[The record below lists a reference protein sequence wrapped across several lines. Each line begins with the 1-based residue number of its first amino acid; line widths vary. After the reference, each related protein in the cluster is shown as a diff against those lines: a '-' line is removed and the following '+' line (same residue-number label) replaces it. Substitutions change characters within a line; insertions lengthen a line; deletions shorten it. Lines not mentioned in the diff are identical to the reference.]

1 MAIEQP
7 LEVQPTTDAIP
18 PDDQLAVTTESAETP
33 APAGVSDSGPVFLSD
48 EEYMVAAGPALGKLL
63 RTLKPTPPPVKVH
76 NPIEFTA
83 PNTPHPDKLSLE
95 ELNKFADKDARNLAE
110 SDLANYDTTK
120 THHANYSTF
129 NTHEEAKGAMA
140 QMAESFS
147 KEIDES
153 RRGIVTN
160 EQTRLLSEELG
171 QSQEFTTKFLARE
184 FGEGVNAETILAA
197 RTILEGS
204 ARRLKRLAAEIVDG
218 DDSSRKIIEFHTQFD
233 FHRQWQAQFM
243 GARAE
248 LGRGL
253 QALRRDVWPTGRPFS
268 EERAATRVDG
278 ETAGVGEPTTALVPG
293 AGHNS
298 AGEVSA
304 ERMSELADTL
314 SSGFNYKQKAL
325 DVLANDSAAGV
336 NAVVRAS
343 KSGMNRYGRAFVEH
357 FVGSILS
364 GIKTQV
370 VNISG
375 NALMTVKAPFE
386 IYLASKMGV
395 GLPNTAD
402 KVQAGEATA
411 FMFGLFNGFSDAL
424 HASAIAFRTGEQYG
438 GIGKFEM
445 HEGKAISSQALG
457 LKGPFGWLA
466 DVYGPVA
473 RFPMERMLGPMD
485 AFFKVINQRA
495 RLAQLAQRNWTVEV
509 QRLEIDPQSVQSMG
523 IMNGFM
529 RNPDGKTLK
538 SIEDFGLYQT
548 FQNPLGP
555 GGQGFQKWVN
565 QWPILK
571 MMVPF
576 VRTPTNLNKVAFLDG
591 SPLGL
596 LSGQKL
602 REMFPKPRPGMG
614 DGPGAYEQGAIEKA
628 MIARSRMAF
637 GTLVAASVAMY
648 AYEGKITG
656 SGPKDSR
663 LRATRQGSGERK
675 RSFVKHDA
683 DGKIIGYQSYD
694 RLDPVSQIM
703 SAAADLA
710 TVYKMYEHE
719 DIDAST
725 QEKLEQAMTALSL
738 AISEN
743 TINKTFMMGVH
754 EFMRAMN
761 DPDRFMARYQ
771 QNVLNSMAPV
781 AGLRRDA
788 RRITD
793 PYMRQTRDIIDG
805 IWNATPGLSSD
816 LPPSQDIWG
825 DDRTYGS
832 YWWNPW
838 PAPDADMDQVDVE
851 VMRLLEA
858 TNDPVITRIGKNMA
872 GPVQLDGPEHY
883 QLTRLSRKD
892 IKINAEGQ
900 AWFPIRYEPGPED
913 DSALRPVYGDAPGAG
928 PFLDFREKIGEII
941 NSDRYIGIDPDT
953 ELLSNEGKIELLGD
967 LQKAYDSAARAW
979 MARIEIDENGNK
991 LRNEDDTFVYATDV
1005 GRRTQLKWQNMLR
1018 KLHGDQMTEEKMRE
1032 GNVAP
1037 VSRQGEET
1045 FFKW

>member
-1 MAIEQP
+1 MAIQQP
-7 LEVQPTTDAIP
+7 LEVQPTTNLTTP
-18 PDDQLAVTTESAETP
+18 PDDPLAVTTESPETP

-76 NPIEFTA
+76 EPIEFTA
-83 PNTPHPDKLSLE
+83 PGTPNPDKLSPE
-95 ELNKFADKDARNLAE
+95 ELTELAERDARNLAE

-129 NTHEEAKGAMA
+129 NTHEEAKGAIA

-171 QSQEFTTKFLARE
+171 QSQEFTTKFLARA

-204 ARRLKRLAAEIVDG
+204 ARRLKRLAAEVVDG
-218 DDSSRKIIEFHTQFD
+218 DDSSQKIIEFHTQFD

-268 EERAATRVDG
+268 EERPATRVDG
-278 ETAGVGEPTTALVPG
+278 ETAGVGEPTSGLPAETG
-293 AGHNS
+293 S
-298 AGEVSA
+298 AGDVSA
-304 ERMSELADTL
+304 ERMGELANTL
-314 SSGFNYKQKAL
+314 SSGFNYRQTAL

-343 KSGMNRYGRAFVEH
+343 QSGMNRWGRAFIEH

-375 NALMTVKAPFE
+375 NALMTVKAPFD
-386 IYLASKMGV
+386 IYLASTMGR

-411 FMFGLFNGFSDAL
+411 FMFGLMNGFSDAL
-424 HASAIAFRTGEQYG
+424 HASAIAFKTGEAYG
-438 GIGKFEM
+438 GVAKFEM

-457 LKGPFGWLA
+457 LKGPFGWMA

-495 RLAQLAQRNWTVEV
+495 RLAQLAHRNWTSEV
-509 QRLEIDPQSVQSMG
+509 QRLGIDPHSVQSMG

-529 RNPDGKTLK
+529 RNPGTKTLK
-538 SIEDFGLYQT
+538 DIEDFGLYQT

-565 QWPILK
+565 QFPLLK
-571 MMVPF
+571 MIVPF

-596 LSGQKL
+596 LSGEKL
-602 REMFPKPRPGMG
+602 RAMFPKPRPGMG
-614 DGPGAYEQGAIEKA
+614 DGPGSYEPGAIEKA
-628 MIARSRMAF
+628 QIARARMAL
-637 GTLVAASVAMY
+637 GSMVAATVAMY
-648 AYEGKITG
+648 AYEGQITG
-656 SGPKDSR
+656 SGPKDPR
-663 LRATRQGSGERK
+663 LRATRQGAGQK
-675 RSFVKHDA
+675 PRSFVIRDEN
-683 DGKIIGYQSYD
+683 GKVIRHQSFD

-703 SAAADLA
+703 SAAADIA

-719 DIDAST
+719 DIDTST
-725 QEKLEQAMTALSL
+725 QEQLEKAMIGLSL
-738 AISEN
+738 AVSEN

-761 DPDRFMARYQ
+761 DPDRYMARYQ
-771 QNVLNSMAPV
+771 QNLVNSMVPL

-793 PYMRQTRDIIDG
+793 PYIRQTREILDG
-805 IWNATPGLSSD
+805 IRNATPGLSSD
-816 LPPSQDIWG
+816 LPPAQDIWG
-825 DDRTYGS
+825 DDRTYDS

-858 TNDPVITRIGKNMA
+858 TNDPVITKIGKNMA
-872 GPVQLDGPEHY
+872 GPVKLDGPEHY

-892 IKINAEGQ
+892 IKINADGV
-900 AWFPIRYEPGPED
+900 AWFPVRYEPGPED
-913 DSALRPVYGDAPGAG
+913 DSALRPVYGDAPGDG
-928 PFLDFREKIGEII
+928 PFLNFREKIEEMI

-953 ELLSNEGKIELLGD
+953 ELLSNEGKAELLGT

-979 MARIEIDENGNK
+979 MSRIETDENGEK
-991 LRNEDDTFVYATDV
+991 LRNEDGTFVYATDV
-1005 GRRTQLKWQNMLR
+1005 GRRTQLKWQNTLR
-1018 KLHGDQMTEEKMRE
+1018 KLHGDSMTETKMRE
-1032 GNVAP
+1032 GQVSPVA
-1037 VSRQGEET
+1037 REGEAP